1 MWTNGQRLKR
11 DLALFLVVAFAGG
24 ASAIVALVSARPLA
38 ILVAAVG
45 FVAFLASLRLLM
57 RCARC
62 GRSVLWWSASHSPRG
77 ECLSVLVA
85 TTACP
90 YCGNDDEE
98 P

>member
-1 MWTNGQRLKR
+1 MWTSSERLKR
-11 DLALFLVVAFAGG
+11 DLAFAGG
-24 ASAIVALVSARPLA
+24 ASAIVALVTARPLA
-38 ILVAAVG
+38 ILVAALGV
-45 FVAFLASLRLLM
+45 VAFLTALRFLM

-62 GRSVLWWSASHSPRG
+62 GRSVLWWSARHSARR
-77 ECLSVLVA
+77 EFLSVLVT